1 MSLIAETDSLFFSRG
16 ELELSRLERQ
26 VANALQGADDG
37 ELFLEYRQSEA
48 LGWDDGRLRSASFD
62 ASQGFGLRSVAGE
75 AAGYAHSNEL
85 TEEARRAAYE
95 AVAAVHRGHSGNIDL
110 APAGTNARLY
120 TDQNPISALSFDKKV
135 KLLEEIDAYARARD
149 PRVRQV
155 SVSLGGSWQAV
166 QIIRPDG
173 ERRADIRP
181 MVRLN
186 VSVVMEEGDRM
197 ESGSHGSGGRL
208 GYDT

>member
-16 ELELSRLERQ
+16 ELDLARLERQ
-26 VANALQGADDG
+26 VAEALKGADDG

-85 TEEARRAAYE
+85 TEEAVARAAE
-95 AVAAVHRGHSGNIDL
+95 AVAAVHRGHSGTIDL

-120 TDQNPISALSFDKKV
+120 TEENPISAVSFEKKV
-135 KLLEEIDAYARARD
+135 KLLEEIDAYARAQD
-149 PRVRQV
+149 PRIPR
-155 SVSLGGSWQAV
+155 SASPLPAAGRRCRSSARTAKGAPISGRWCGSTSRW
-166 QIIRPDG
+166 
-173 ERRADIRP
+173 
-181 MVRLN
+181 
-186 VSVVMEEGDRM
+186 
-197 ESGSHGSGGRL
+197 
-208 GYDT
+208 